1 MWNECSLLIIQ
12 IWNFEEELSNRFE
25 FWSLKWLFC
34 DNMFSL
40 IFIDMQKEEIPD
52 FLIQGKDQEGFEERY
67 INDFI
72 GKYFSGLFQCT

>member
-1 MWNECSLLIIQ
+1 
-12 IWNFEEELSNRFE
+12 
-25 FWSLKWLFC
+25 
-34 DNMFSL
+34 MFSL

-72 GKYFSGLFQCT
+72 GKYFSGWFQCT